1 LITPEYLKSLI
12 QFDASGDK
20 NIARMMFQLQEEGAA
35 KIYNLLEQY
44 GIALL
49 ADEVGMG
56 KTIQAMSVCAALWN
70 KKPDARILIIAPRE
84 EVVKNWMKEYAG
96 FIHHHYRI
104 PDNNVKS
111 ITGNQ
116 PVKSMI
122 FCTNLYDLVKK
133 IQQDWGQL
141 FIAKTTS
148 FSFLTSQENPAE
160 VLETMG
166 IKSTV
171 VKNKAQKKFSHEL
184 NAAIARSLKKE
195 IDAHTEDVN
204 PYFDL
209 LIIDEAHY
217 FRNTESDSLRVQTAK
232 EIFGYPDSYDNQ
244 PLAKKVLLMT
254 ATPNHSSSENIKSIL
269 SFFTNRFKD
278 DTYTNILKKICVRRF
293 RRLGKDGHIKY
304 QYRNEIL
311 SPSDFKEDPLSEMF
325 FGLYQHELARE
336 YQNNKNTTNGRGS
349 SRMMKYLEGVEFL
362 PQENSEKSNT
372 DELMQTSGSSQDFSV
387 GSDAHLIKDIS
398 KSFNQIFGKH
408 PRHPKYQKLVDD
420 LTNDSGHAKTVIF
433 VRRIASVNE
442 IAKRIIDN
450 YDKRFWHQLQEN
462 DSDLQTLPFEKL
474 DRRSFKKATVHTET
488 ESAELHEDE
497 IGKEEVVA
505 NIPSCK
511 VLNLF
516 KVSKNDPIRSTHASN
531 FRVRFSHSKAT
542 IFAMFF
548 SPSSDYFDCPYQNLE
563 SYRFKRKSDVLENYN
578 SSALIYRLKN
588 IKDRGI
594 EKDIAGSLLTHLPEN
609 YGSSIKEG
617 SIDTLFSIFWIVFKN
632 DNQYDAAYINRIRD
646 TYQTLSCYEKEA
658 LAHFI
663 EKGTLLASQAVVWL
677 YDIFRNI
684 SDAVTGEQIE
694 TYRIFCEEVKKQ
706 LKHQHLYVQIQES
719 ILNFRIIYTK
729 EFGIND
735 DKLLINEGWDNFN
748 NMQPVYPY
756 SADNGSQNVLKSFNT
771 PFFPDMLVATSVL
784 QEGVNLQYFCNRM
797 YHYGKAWTPG
807 DNEQRIGRIDRM
819 FGKIERML
827 DNQSGA
833 TLDIY
838 YPYLQNN
845 IDERQLSCFI
855 LNKHKAEKIIDLGGS
870 FQDSGYD
877 HFMHEDHSAWK
888 HFLRK
893 PDQTIINDPYPV
905 NREDF
910 EKIRKI
916 INPKPKTFSFDIYYQ
931 SIISAIKGIEEI
943 QTEIYKIDHNGAMK
957 LLIDPTL
964 QNSRRQPV
972 LIDITLDPI
981 GSGWKKTAVYCLR
994 MRTPLAPANK
1004 LRELRKRFYENKEIQ
1019 SMYLPG
1025 IKLCLDIDS
1034 SLGMNWGLYIS
1045 TELPLYIY
1053 ELEKNP
1059 LSELEIQQSFRRLID
1074 CADKTEHD
1082 IFNRDLNKEE
1092 LNLTEG
1098 THQSIGTS
1106 RFRKQTNGAEVR
1118 DWTQFGDY
1126 FIKEISE
1133 PSRQIHDIERSS
1145 LIFNHKHLYIKA
1157 IPVSNKLK
1165 YQVAYLHHDAHR
1177 EELELLE
1184 KHLGVSVLNLK

>member
-12 QFDASGDK
+12 KFDASDDK
-20 NIARMMFQLQEEGAA
+20 NIARLMFQLQEEGAA

-56 KTIQAMSVCAALWN
+56 KTIQALSVCAALWN
-70 KKPDARILIIAPRE
+70 NKPDARILILAPRE
-84 EVVKNWMKEYAG
+84 EVAKNWMKEYTG

-104 PDNNVKS
+104 ADNNVKS

-160 VLETMG
+160 VLEAMG
-166 IKSTV
+166 IKSTA
-171 VKNKAQKKFSHEL
+171 VKNKAQKEFSQEL

-195 IDAHTEDVN
+195 IDAYTENVN

-217 FRNTESDSLRVQTAK
+217 FRNTESESLRVQTAK
-232 EIFGYPDSYDNQ
+232 EIFGHPDSYDNK
-244 PLAKKVLLMT
+244 PLAKKILLMT

-269 SFFTNRFKD
+269 SFFTNKFQHD
-278 DTYTNILKKICVRRF
+278 AYTNILKKICVRRF

-311 SPSDFKEDPLSEMF
+311 SPSDFREDPLSEMF

-336 YQNNKNTTNGRGS
+336 YQNSKNTTNGRGS
-349 SRMMKYLEGVEFL
+349 SRMMKYLEGLEFL
-362 PQENSEKSNT
+362 SQEHRHKHEMVEPQK
-372 DELMQTSGSSQDFSV
+372 TSSSSQDFSV
-387 GSDAHLIKDIS
+387 GTDAHLIKEIS
-398 KSFNQIFGKH
+398 KKFNEIFGKH

-420 LTNDSGHAKTVIF
+420 LTDKSDHTKTVIF

-442 IAKRIIDN
+442 IAKRIIEN
-450 YDKRFWHQLQEN
+450 YDKRF
-462 DSDLQTLPFEKL
+462 S
-474 DRRSFKKATVHTET
+474 
-488 ESAELHEDE
+488 
-497 IGKEEVVA
+497 
-505 NIPSCK
+505 
-511 VLNLF
+511 
-516 KVSKNDPIRSTHASN
+516 IRSTHASN
-531 FRVRFSHSKAT
+531 FRVRFSRSKT
-542 IFAMFF
+542 TLFAMFF
-548 SPSSDYFDCPYQNLE
+548 SPSADYIDCPYQNLE
-563 SYRFKRKSDVLENYN
+563 SFRFKGKSDVPENYY

-632 DNQYDAAYINRIRD
+632 DNQYEAAYINRIRD
-646 TYQTLSCYEKEA
+646 SYQSLSYYEKEA

-663 EKGTLLASQAVVWL
+663 EKGTLLASKAIVWL

-684 SDAVTGEQIE
+684 SNGVTGESIE
-694 TYRIFCEEVKKQ
+694 TYRIFCNEVKKQ
-706 LKHQHLYVQIQES
+706 LKHKQLYVQIQES

-729 EFGIND
+729 VFGIND
-735 DKLLINEGWDNFN
+735 DKSLINEGWENFN

-771 PFFPDMLVATSVL
+771 PFFPDILVATSVL

-827 DNQSGA
+827 DNQPGA
-833 TLDIY
+833 TLDIF

-845 IDERQLSCFI
+845 IDEQQLSCFI
-855 LNKHKAEKIIDLGGS
+855 LNKHKAEKVIDLGGS

-877 HFMHEDHSAWK
+877 HFMNEDNSAWK

-905 NREDF
+905 KKEDF
-910 EKIRKI
+910 KKISKI
-916 INPKPKTFSFDIYYQ
+916 NYPKPKAFSFDIYYQ

-943 QTEIYKIDHNGAMK
+943 QTEIYKIDHNGSVK
-957 LLIDPTL
+957 LLVDPTL
-964 QNSRRQPV
+964 QNFRKQPV

-981 GSGWKKTAVYCLR
+981 GSGWKKMAVYCLR
-994 MRTPLAPANK
+994 MRTPLGPANK
-1004 LRELRKRFYENKEIQ
+1004 LKELRKRFYENKEIQ
-1019 SMYLPG
+1019 SMYLPS
-1025 IKLCLDIDS
+1025 IKLCLDTDS
-1034 SLGMNWGLYIS
+1034 SLGINWGLYIS

-1059 LSELEIQQSFRRLID
+1059 LSEIEIQQSYRRLIA

-1092 LNLTEG
+1092 LNLSAG
-1098 THQSIGTS
+1098 THQSIGLN
-1106 RFRKQTNGAEVR
+1106 RFRRKTHGTEAKT
-1118 DWTQFGDY
+1118 WTQIGEY
-1126 FIKEISE
+1126 LIKEIVKS
-1133 PSRQIHDIERSS
+1133 SKQIHDTERSS
-1145 LIFNHKHLYIKA
+1145 FIFNHKNFYIKA
-1157 IPVSNKLK
+1157 IPVYNKMK
-1165 YQVAYLHHDAHR
+1165 YQVAFLHHDAHV

-1184 KHLGVSVLNLK
+1184 KHLCVSVG